1 MEDKVSLRP
10 SFFTRVNGSRMHF
23 FAVFDGHGGPEVSA
37 LCRDHMH
44 AIREDELA
52 RASAA
57 YRKETQQHVEAED
70 RAWKATL
77 TRSFAQADE
86 LRASAVPQGTIGG
99 STAMVALLVR
109 GRIIVAKCGDS
120 RAVLCH
126 AGRAIPLSQDHSVD
140 ELKKSEEKLTQENTQ
155 ILLHMGDLKKG
166 HEKLT
171 SRRDELKIQIAELL
185 KSEEK
190 NKQKLKGI
198 LDILSE

>member
-10 SFFTRVNGSRMHF
+10 SFITRVNGSRMHF
-23 FAVFDGHGGPEVSA
+23 FAVFDGHGGPKVSA

-44 AIREDELA
+44 AIRADELA

-86 LRASAVPQGTIGG
+86 LRASGVPQGTIGG

-120 RAVLCH
+120 RAVLCR
-126 AGRAIPLSQDHSVD
+126 AGRAIPLSQDHSV
-140 ELKKSEEKLTQENTQ
+140 SRPEEMACVTAAGGVVFKYGGVLRVQWMLAKTHALSTFS
-155 ILLHMGDLKKG
+155 HV
-166 HEKLT
+166 T
-171 SRRDELKIQIAELL
+171 S
-185 KSEEK
+185 
-190 NKQKLKGI
+190 KQATFLNLFATALPI
-198 LDILSE
+198 Y